1 MTPMKLL
8 KDAGFEVLAS
18 EGKPARWGVS
28 TEVYKRVRRLRDF
41 IREALTA
48 DASRTGLLAARLVAL
63 DAVPV
68 QSLALI
74 EEQASVPCLINENLG
89 LQWSPNKSAR
99 IERRLLSPLSL
110 QAWPSAP
117 LSASAPTAVPAHG
130 LKQDLDVF
138 LQESTVYQC
147 VKDRCEQL
155 ELDCLCWWHEIL
167 PPSLFSHTSGLTVL
181 SALPRS
187 AWARLENGL
196 VPAPPGQAEE
206 ADTDVG
212 ATGELLDAA
221 LQSNGEDKGTH
232 VLQLALD
239 CLSEKHS
246 PIDGVNKRAWA
257 QRMLDLQ
264 GRALAAGPCT
274 ALLIAWVADLC
285 ENGTIQQTNPADTT
299 IELYTR
305 RALIPLH
312 GALAPMLR
320 DAASIDW
327 SPAKLAAIYE
337 GLIASQSRGNQ
348 GTMRSA
354 LACFHDFLVRHFDI
368 EPLHRPLRSDES
380 EIVPHA
386 QVVWPHEIARAIEWS
401 TLHPDRQLAG
411 AAALIIAI
419 AAEAPAR
426 SQELLRVRIRSV
438 RLSADSRGRY
448 AEIEI
453 ARDARSGRL
462 KTPSSQRR
470 LTLRDPATLERLQA
484 WLALRQQQGATGDA
498 YLFGDPNRIA
508 DRYRPGATIAFVH
521 RLLKATTGD
530 PHVRLHSLRH
540 TAITN
545 AMVAIWRS
553 SSCTDINPIEV
564 LAAHAGHAT
573 PVTTLTT
580 YTHCPEAG
588 IRLWLDLGMVELIA
602 LTHRDVAAATGLKP
616 DAVRAR
622 ASRYRLTI
630 TELGWQLIRALK
642 VPTRFECAQDAFT
655 WKLAVMPEVETRVQ
669 VEVGFD
675 VVLAVLCDRLIH
687 GIPQATLAQRH
698 GLSVA
703 MLERWENDLA
713 RYATQRA
720 HTIHPRK
727 FGVQARDVV
736 PDLQTALAML
746 DADLPRLQ
754 QPKFQQLI
762 QGLSRGQ
769 EERLMQE
776 AIRSWERCHHGVHI
790 SLEDGHQALDL
801 LRLLSACG
809 VDGHALRL
817 CFQNPADQSDGQRR
831 LMRQIAIDAYEAAY
845 GIRPRT
851 SEMQFSPTRPAV
863 YLQWDS
869 PTARGREPGASGGS
883 VAGLNASML
892 ALKAFLIFKQLET
905 LA

>member
-1 MTPMKLL
+1 MTPAKLL
-8 KDAGFEVLAS
+8 KEAGFQVLAT

-28 TEVYKRVRRLRDF
+28 TEVYKRASRLRDF
-41 IREALTA
+41 IQEVLTA
-48 DASRTGLLAARLVAL
+48 NAGRTGLLAARLVAL
-63 DAVPV
+63 DAVPI
-68 QSLALI
+68 QALTLV
-74 EEQASVPCLINENLG
+74 EQQASVPYQVNEDVALH
-89 LQWSPNKSAR
+89 WSPTNSAR

-110 QAWPSAP
+110 RAWPSAQ
-117 LSASAPTAVPAHG
+117 LSAWAPTAVPAHG

-167 PPSLFSHTSGLTVL
+167 QPSLFSHTSGLTVL

-221 LQSNGEDKGTH
+221 LQSHGEDKGTH
-232 VLQLALD
+232 VLQLALEF
-239 CLSEKHS
+239 LSQKHS

-354 LACFHDFLVRHFDI
+354 LACFHDFLVRHFEI
-368 EPLHRPLRSDES
+368 EPLHRPLRSDAS
-380 EIVPHA
+380 EVVPHA
-386 QVVWPHEIARAIEWS
+386 QIVWPHELERAIEWS
-401 TLHPDRQLAG
+401 ALHPDRQLAG
-411 AAALIIAI
+411 AATLIIAI
-419 AAEAPAR
+419 ACETPAR

-484 WLALRQQQGATGDA
+484 WLNLRQQQGATGDA
-498 YLFGDPNRIA
+498 YLFGDPNRSA

-540 TAITN
+540 TAITH
-545 AMVAIWRS
+545 AMAEIWRS

-573 PVTTLTT
+573 PITTLAT
-580 YTHCPEAG
+580 YAHCPEAG
-588 IRLWLDLGMVELIA
+588 IRLWLDLGMAELIA

-630 TELGWQLIRALK
+630 TELGWQLIRTLK
-642 VPTRFECAQDAFT
+642 VPTLFERAQDSFT
-655 WKLAVMPEVETRVQ
+655 WKSAVPPEVDARYPG
-669 VEVGFD
+669 EVGFD
-675 VVLAVLCDRLIH
+675 VVLAILRDRLLH
-687 GIPQATLAQRH
+687 DIPQATLAQRH

-727 FGVQARDVV
+727 FCAQPSDGHDV
-736 PDLQTALAML
+736 QTALAML
-746 DADLPRLQ
+746 DIDPPRLQ

-851 SEMQFSPTRPAV
+851 SEMQFSPTRPAA

-869 PTARGREPGASGGS
+869 PTAPGREAGAAGGS

-892 ALKAFLIFKQLET
+892 ALKAFLIFKQLEP

>member
-8 KDAGFEVLAS
+8 KQAGFEVRAH
-18 EGKPARWGVS
+18 EGKPARWGVN
-28 TEVYKRVRRLRDF
+28 TEVYQRASRLRDF
-41 IREALTA
+41 IQEVLTA
-48 DASRTGLLAARLVAL
+48 NAGCTGLLAARLVTL

-68 QSLALI
+68 QALALI
-74 EEQASVPCLINENLG
+74 EEQTSVPCHINEYLA
-89 LQWSPNKSAR
+89 LQWSPKNSAR

-110 QAWPSAP
+110 QAWPSSP
-117 LSASAPTAVPAHG
+117 LSASASTAVPAHD

-138 LQESTVYQC
+138 LKESAAYRAEKEPC
-147 VKDRCEQL
+147 AQL
-155 ELDCLCWWHEIL
+155 EIDCLCWWHEVL
-167 PPSLFSHTSGLTVL
+167 PPSLFSHTNGLTVL

-187 AWARLENGL
+187 AWGRLDTGM
-196 VPAPPGQAEE
+196 VPTALGQVE
-206 ADTDVG
+206 AVDTDIG

-221 LQSNGEDKGTH
+221 LQSQSEDRGSH

-274 ALLIAWVADLC
+274 ALLLGWVADLC
-285 ENGTIQQTNPADTT
+285 ENGTIQQSNPADTT
-299 IELYTR
+299 IEHYTR
-305 RALIPLH
+305 RALLPLH

-320 DAASIDW
+320 DASFLDW
-327 SPAKLAAIYE
+327 SPTRLAAIYE
-337 GLIASQSRGNQ
+337 GLIGSQSRGNQ

-368 EPLHRPLRSDES
+368 DPLHRPLRSDES

-386 QVVWPHEIARAIEWS
+386 QVVWPHEVARAIDWS
-401 TLHPDRQLAG
+401 DLHPDRQLAG
-411 AAALIIAI
+411 AAALIIAV
-419 AAEAPAR
+419 ASEAPVR

-484 WLALRQQQGATGDA
+484 WLNLRQQQGATADA
-498 YLFGDPNRIA
+498 HLFGDPNRST
-508 DRYRPGATIAFVH
+508 DRYRPGATITFVH

-540 TAITN
+540 TAITR
-545 AMVAIWRS
+545 AMAEIWRS

-573 PVTTLTT
+573 PITTLAT
-580 YTHCPEAG
+580 YAHCPEAG
-588 IRLWLDLGMVELIA
+588 IRLWLDVGLAELIE
-602 LTHRDVAAATGLKP
+602 LNHREVAAATGLKP

-622 ASRYRLTI
+622 ASRHGLAI
-630 TELGWQLIRALK
+630 SELGWRLIRALK

-655 WKLAVMPEVETRVQ
+655 WKSAVPPEVEARAQ
-669 VEVGFD
+669 GEVGFD

-727 FGVQARDVV
+727 FCAQARDVV
-736 PDLQTALAML
+736 PGLQTALAML
-746 DADLPRLQ
+746 DIDLPRLQ

-769 EERLMQE
+769 EERLLQE
-776 AIRSWERCHHGVHI
+776 SITSWERCHLGVHI

-817 CFQNPADQSDGQRR
+817 RFQNPADQSDGQRR
-831 LMRQIAIDAYEAAY
+831 LMRQLAIDAFEAAY
-845 GIRPRT
+845 GVQPRT
-851 SEMQFSPTRPAV
+851 TQMQFSPTRPAV

-869 PTARGREPGASGGS
+869 PTAPGREAGAAGGS
-883 VAGLNASML
+883 VAGLNACML
-892 ALKAFLIFKQLET
+892 ALKAFLIFKQLEA

>member
-1 MTPMKLL
+1 MTPAKLL
-8 KDAGFEVLAS
+8 KEAGFQVLAT

-28 TEVYKRVRRLRDF
+28 TEVYKRASRLRDF
-41 IREALTA
+41 IQEVLTA
-48 DASRTGLLAARLVAL
+48 NAGRTGLLAARLVAL
-63 DAVPV
+63 DAVPI
-68 QSLALI
+68 QALTLV
-74 EEQASVPCLINENLG
+74 EQQASVPYQVNEDVALH
-89 LQWSPNKSAR
+89 WSPTNSAR

-110 QAWPSAP
+110 RAWPSAP

-167 PPSLFSHTSGLTVL
+167 PPSLFSHTSGLTLL

-232 VLQLALD
+232 VLQMALD

-401 TLHPDRQLAG
+401 SLHPDRQLAG

-484 WLALRQQQGATGDA
+484 WLNLRQQQGATGDA
-498 YLFGDPNRIA
+498 YLFGDPNRSA

-540 TAITN
+540 TAITH
-545 AMVAIWRS
+545 AMAEIWRS

-573 PVTTLTT
+573 PITTLAT
-580 YTHCPEAG
+580 YAHCPEAG
-588 IRLWLDLGMVELIA
+588 IRLWLDLGMAELIA

-630 TELGWQLIRALK
+630 TELGWQLIRTLK
-642 VPTRFECAQDAFT
+642 VPTLFERAQDSFT
-655 WKLAVMPEVETRVQ
+655 WKSAVPPEVDARYPG
-669 VEVGFD
+669 EVGFD
-675 VVLAVLCDRLIH
+675 VVLAILRDRLLH
-687 GIPQATLAQRH
+687 DIPQATLAQRH

-727 FGVQARDVV
+727 FCAQPSDGHDV
-736 PDLQTALAML
+736 QTALAML
-746 DADLPRLQ
+746 DIDPPRLQ

-851 SEMQFSPTRPAV
+851 SEMQFSPTRPAA

-869 PTARGREPGASGGS
+869 PTAPGREAGAAGGS

-892 ALKAFLIFKQLET
+892 ALKAFLIFKQLEP

>member
-1 MTPMKLL
+1 MTPAKLL
-8 KDAGFEVLAS
+8 KEAGFQVLAT

-28 TEVYKRVRRLRDF
+28 TEVYKRASRLRDF
-41 IREALTA
+41 IQEVLTA
-48 DASRTGLLAARLVAL
+48 NAGRTGLLAARLVTL

-68 QSLALI
+68 QALTLI
-74 EEQASVPCLINENLG
+74 EQQASVPYQANEDVA
-89 LQWSPNKSAR
+89 LQWSPKDSAR
-99 IERRLLSPLSL
+99 VERRLLSPLSL

-117 LSASAPTAVPAHG
+117 LSASAPTAVPADD

-138 LQESTVYQC
+138 L
-147 VKDRCEQL
+147 KDSAAYRAEKEPCAQL
-155 ELDCLCWWHEIL
+155 ERDCLCWWHEIL
-167 PPSLFSHTSGLTVL
+167 PPSLFAHVSGLTVL
-181 SALPRS
+181 STLPRS
-187 AWARLENGL
+187 AWARLESGQ
-196 VPAPPGQAEE
+196 VPTAPGQVQE

-221 LQSNGEDKGTH
+221 LQSNGEDKGAH

-246 PIDGVNKRAWA
+246 PVDGVNKRAWA

-320 DAASIDW
+320 DAASLDW
-327 SPAKLAAIYE
+327 SPARLAPIYE

-401 TLHPDRQLAG
+401 ALHPDRQLAG

-484 WLALRQQQGATGDA
+484 WLNLRQQQGATGDA

-508 DRYRPGATIAFVH
+508 DRFRPGATIAYIH
-521 RLLKATTGD
+521 RLLKAVTGD

-540 TAITN
+540 TAITT

-553 SSCTDINPIEV
+553 SSCTDVNAIEV

-573 PVTTLTT
+573 PVTTLAT

-588 IRLWLDLGMVELIA
+588 IRLWLDLGMADQIELK
-602 LTHRDVAAATGLKP
+602 HREVAAATGIKP

-622 ASRYRLTI
+622 ASRHGLSI
-630 TELGWQLIRALK
+630 SELGWRLIRTLK
-642 VPTRFECAQDAFT
+642 VPARFECAQDAFT
-655 WKLAVMPEVETRVQ
+655 WKLAVPPEVEERVRG
-669 VEVGFD
+669 EVGFD

-687 GIPQATLAQRH
+687 GIPQASVAQRH
-698 GLSVA
+698 GLSVST
-703 MLERWENDLA
+703 LERWENEVA

-720 HTIHPRK
+720 YAIHPRK
-727 FGVQARDVV
+727 FGVQPRDV
-736 PDLQTALAML
+736 PDSQTALAML
-746 DADLPRLQ
+746 DIDLPRLQ
-754 QPKFQQLI
+754 QPKFQPLI
-762 QGLSRGQ
+762 DGLSRGQ
-769 EERLMQE
+769 EKRLMQE
-776 AIRSWERCHHGVHI
+776 AISSWEQCHRGVHI

-809 VDGHALRL
+809 VDGLALRL

-851 SEMQFSPTRPAV
+851 SEMQFSPTRPAA

-869 PTARGREPGASGGS
+869 PTAPGREAGAAGGS

>member
-8 KDAGFEVLAS
+8 QEAGFEVLAT

-28 TEVYKRVRRLRDF
+28 TEVYKRASRLRDF
-41 IREALTA
+41 IREVLVA
-48 DASRTGLLAARLVAL
+48 DAGRIGLLAARLVAL

-68 QSLALI
+68 HALVLI
-74 EEQASVPCLINENLG
+74 EEQVSAPCQVNEDVA
-89 LQWSPNKSAR
+89 LQWSPKNSAR
-99 IERRLLSPLSL
+99 IERRLLSTLSL
-110 QAWPSAP
+110 QAWPSGP
-117 LSASAPTAVPAHG
+117 LGTSALTAMSAHG
-130 LKQDLDVF
+130 LKQTLDVF
-138 LQESTVYQC
+138 LKESAAYRAEKEPC
-147 VKDRCEQL
+147 VQL
-155 ELDCLCWWHEIL
+155 ELDCLCWWHEVL

-196 VPAPPGQAEE
+196 VPTPTGQAQE

-221 LQSNGEDKGTH
+221 LQSHGEDKGTH
-232 VLQLALD
+232 VLQLALEF
-239 CLSEKHS
+239 LSQKHS

-320 DAASIDW
+320 DAASIEW

-368 EPLHRPLRSDES
+368 DPLHRPLRSDAS

-386 QVVWPHEIARAIEWS
+386 QVVWPHEIARAIDWS
-401 TLHPDRQLAG
+401 DLHPDRQLAG

-419 AAEAPAR
+419 AAGAPVR
-426 SQELLRVRIRSV
+426 SQELLHVRIRSV
-438 RLSADSRGRY
+438 WLSSDSRGRY

-462 KTPSSQRR
+462 N

-484 WLALRQQQGATGDA
+484 WLTLRQKQGAPGDA
-498 YLFGDPNRIA
+498 YLFGDPNQIA

-540 TAITN
+540 TAITT
-545 AMVAIWRS
+545 AMAEIWRS
-553 SSCTDINPIEV
+553 CSCTDINQIEV

-573 PVTTLTT
+573 PVTTLAT
-580 YTHCPEAG
+580 YAHCPEAG
-588 IRLWLDLGMVELIA
+588 IRLWLDLGMAELVD
-602 LTHRDVAAATGLKP
+602 LNHREVAAATGLKP

-622 ASRYRLTI
+622 ASRHRLTI
-630 TELGWQLIRALK
+630 TELGWRLIRALK
-642 VPTRFECAQDAFT
+642 VPTRFERAQDSLT
-655 WKLAVMPEVETRVQ
+655 WKSAVPPEVDARYPG
-669 VEVGFD
+669 EVGFD
-675 VVLAVLCDRLIH
+675 VVLAILRGRLLQ
-687 GIPQATLAQRH
+687 GIPHATLAQRH

-703 MLERWENDLA
+703 TLERWENDLA

-727 FGVQARDVV
+727 FGAYPSEV
-736 PDLQTALAML
+736 PDVQKALAML
-746 DADLPRLQ
+746 DVDLPRLQ
-754 QPKFQQLI
+754 QSKFQPLI
-762 QGLSRGQ
+762 EGLSKGQ
-769 EERLMQE
+769 EEHLMLA
-776 AIRSWERCHHGVHI
+776 AITSWERCHCGVHI
-790 SLEDGHQALDL
+790 SLENEYQALDL

-817 CFQNPADQSDGQRR
+817 CFQNPAGQSDGQRR
-831 LMRQIAIDAYEAAY
+831 LMRQLAIDTFEAAY
-845 GIRPRT
+845 GIQPRKT
-851 SEMQFSPTRPAV
+851 EMQFSPTRPAA

-869 PTARGREPGASGGS
+869 PTMPGREAGASGGS
-883 VAGLNASML
+883 VAGLNAGML
-892 ALKAFLIFKQLET
+892 ALKAFLIFKKLEAQT
-905 LA
+905 